1 MKNPAKETDTVTLFL
16 RIPESL
22 KQFLSIQAK
31 SNGNSINREI
41 ALCLEKKMSEAMR
54 YLPVNTTFIKPE
66 ESMTGFTIRLPG
78 NLKNRLEAWQQ
89 RITARSIMRFWY
101 VWMPVSAKRSTCER
115 SGISNQRKAS
125 PGPERTAGAACYA

>member
-41 ALCLEKKMSEAMR
+41 TLCLEKKMSEAMR
-54 YLPVNTTFIKPE
+54 YLPVNTTFIKLE

-78 NLKNRLEAWQQ
+78 NLKNRLEAW
-89 RITARSIMRFWY
+89 AAKNYRSLNNEILVRLDAC
-101 VWMPVSAKRSTCER
+101 VSKAKHL
-115 SGISNQRKAS
+115 
-125 PGPERTAGAACYA
+125 

>member
-78 NLKNRLEAWQQ
+78 NLKARLEVWS
-89 RITARSIMRFWY
+89 TKNYRSLNNEILVRLDAC
-101 VWMPVSAKRSTCER
+101 VS
-115 SGISNQRKAS
+115 KA
-125 PGPERTAGAACYA
+125 EHL

>member
-54 YLPVNTTFIKPE
+54 YFPVNTTFIKPE

-78 NLKNRLEAWQQ
+78 NLDFRTGTDGYIAMGKTRAGGMVMNVSGKN
-89 RITARSIMRFWY
+89 
-101 VWMPVSAKRSTCER
+101 
-115 SGISNQRKAS
+115 SGIRRHPHHKLSSQGN
-125 PGPERTAGAACYA
+125 CYEQTIYSRIMWSA